1 MHLALFLLCKRHQMM
16 LLLTLAS
23 DHLLLQALL
32 AVFSAHLTS
41 LATMAAFLASLAAS
55 LVTLEGHFAF
65 AEILAPS
72 RTLYGFLECPPI
84 FPVF

>member
-1 MHLALFLLCKRHQMM
+1 M

-32 AVFSAHLTS
+32 TNFSAHLTFKAADLAIIVAS
-41 LATMAAFLASLAAS
+41 LATMTAFLATLDAS
-55 LVTLEGHFAF
+55 LVTLEGHHAF
-65 AEILAPS
+65 AEVFAPS
-72 RTLYGFLECPPI
+72 RTLYSPLECPRI